1 MDMKIGLHLRQRQQL
16 VMTPKLQQ
24 ALKLLQMPS
33 IELQQM
39 LKQEILENPM
49 LEEIEDYEETA
60 EENDESGETA
70 AEATEGESATPEATL
85 ETPETPSETQE
96 DVESKPDGGEAGAET
111 VDWDEYFN
119 EGFELGQAG
128 EEERQ
133 EEFFE
138 KVPVAKR
145 SFTDQLM
152 GQLRIATDDPRVR
165 AIGDYMIGSL
175 DESGYLTC
183 SLEEIAGT
191 FGVQVE
197 EVDHVLELI
206 QSFDPPGV
214 GARNLQECLLLQLR
228 ARGLSDSMA
237 ATIVRDHFDEF
248 KQKKYVEIARKL
260 RVTVQEL
267 QDHCKLISTLDPKP
281 GLEVVAEDPKYV
293 IPDLVVET
301 VDGKY
306 VVYLNDRNVPRLR
319 VSQAYHDELMREVRD
334 GDSIAREFINARLKS
349 AKWLIQTIEQRRRTM
364 VKVMECIVRK
374 QRDFF
379 DRGTAFLKPLT
390 LQQVASEINMHE
402 STVSRVT
409 TNKYVQTPRG
419 VFELKFFFSSS
430 LGTQDGGEVS
440 AKSAKDKIRRIIEA
454 EATKVPLSDQKIA
467 DILKK
472 EGLNIAR
479 RTVAKYR
486 EQLNILPARMRKSY

>member
-1 MDMKIGLHLRQRQQL
+1 MEMKIGLHLRQKQQL

-24 ALKLLQMPS
+24 ALKLLQMPA

-39 LKQEILENPM
+39 LKQEIMENPL
-49 LEEIEDYEETA
+49 LEEVEDYEEIQEDSN
-60 EENDESGETA
+60 EESETA
-70 AEATEGESATPEATL
+70 SENGDGPAAAETPATPVEEAAPDADAKTDGAEAGDER
-85 ETPETPSETQE
+85 
-96 DVESKPDGGEAGAET
+96 
-111 VDWDEYFN
+111 VDWDEYFSD
-119 EGFELGQAG
+119 GFEIGRAG
-128 EEERQ
+128 AEEEQ
-133 EEFFE
+133 KEEFFE

-152 GQLRIATDDPRVR
+152 GQLRILTDDPKTL
-165 AIGDYMIGSL
+165 AIGDYLIGSL

-183 SLEEIAGT
+183 GLDEAANT
-191 FGVQVE
+191 FGVSVE
-197 EVDHVLELI
+197 DVDKVLEI
-206 QSFDPPGV
+206 VQAFDPPGV
-214 GARNLQECLLLQLR
+214 GARNLQECLLLQLKF
-228 ARGLSDSMA
+228 RGLGDSVA
-237 ATIVRDHFDEF
+237 AAIIRDHFDEF
-248 KQKKYVEIARKL
+248 KQKKYVDIARKL
-260 RVTVQEL
+260 RISVQDV
-267 QDHCKLISTLDPKP
+267 QDQCKLISTLDPKP

-293 IPDLVVET
+293 IPDLIVET

-306 VVYLNDRNVPRLR
+306 VVYLNDRNIPRLR
-319 VSQAYHDELMREVRD
+319 VSQHYHDELMREVRD
-334 GDSIAREFINARLKS
+334 GDSEAREFINARLKS

-374 QRDFF
+374 QREFF
-379 DRGTAFLKPLT
+379 DKGTAYLRPLT

-454 EATKVPLSDQKIA
+454 EADRQPLSDQKIA
-467 DILKK
+467 DMLKK

-486 EQLNILPARMRKSY
+486 EQLNILPARMRKQY

>member
-1 MDMKIGLHLRQRQQL
+1 MKFGLHLRQRQTL

-39 LKQEILENPM
+39 LKQEIMENPL
-49 LEEIEDYEETA
+49 LEEIEEYEEIT
-60 EENDESGETA
+60 EENEEKEASDGDGKDE
-70 AEATEGESATPEATL
+70 
-85 ETPETPSETQE
+85 PSESSQE
-96 DVESKPDGGEAGAET
+96 EADSKPDGGEAGEEQ

-119 EGFELGQAG
+119 AGFELGRAGG
-128 EEERQ
+128 EEEQQ

-138 KVPVAKR
+138 KVPVAKQ

-152 GQLRIATDDPRVR
+152 GQLRIATDEP
-165 AIGDYMIGSL
+165 ATLMIGDYIIGSL

-183 SLEEIAGT
+183 TIEEIAHT
-191 FGVQVE
+191 FDVNLE
-197 EVDHVLELI
+197 EVDRVLELI

-228 ARGLSDSMA
+228 FRGEDDSLA
-237 ATIVRDHFDEF
+237 AIIIRSHFDEF
-248 KQKKYVEIARKL
+248 KQKKYMEIARKL
-260 RVTVQEL
+260 KVSVQDI
-267 QDHCKLISTLDPKP
+267 QDQCKQIATLDPKP
-281 GLEVVAEDPKYV
+281 GLEVVVEDPKYV

-319 VSQAYHDELMREVRD
+319 VSQHYHDELMREVRN
-334 GDSIAREFINARLKS
+334 GDNEAREFINARLKS

-374 QRDFF
+374 QREFF
-379 DRGTAFLKPLT
+379 DKGTAFLKPLT
-390 LQQVASEINMHE
+390 LQQVASEIGMHE

-430 LGTQDGGEVS
+430 LSTQDGGEVS
-440 AKSAKDKIRRIIEA
+440 AKSAKDHIRRIIEA
-454 EATKVPLSDQKIA
+454 ESARTPLSDQKIA
-467 DILKK
+467 DMLKK
-472 EGLNIAR
+472 DGLNIAR

-486 EQLNILPARMRKSY
+486 EQLNILPARMRKQY

>member
-1 MDMKIGLHLRQRQQL
+1 MEMKYGLHLRQRQQL

-39 LKQEILENPM
+39 LKQEIMENPL
-49 LEEIEDYEETA
+49 LEEIEEFEETV
-60 EENDESGETA
+60 EENEEKESAEGDGKEEA
-70 AEATEGESATPEATL
+70 AEGPAESPPEEA
-85 ETPETPSETQE
+85 
-96 DVESKPDGGEAGAET
+96 DSKPDGGEAGEEQ
-111 VDWDEYFN
+111 VDWDEHFN
-119 EGFELGQAG
+119 DGFDLVGAREQ
-128 EEERQ
+128 EHQ

-138 KVPVAKR
+138 KVPVAKQ
-145 SFTDQLM
+145 SFTDQLL
-152 GQLRIATDDPRVR
+152 GQLRIATDDP
-165 AIGDYMIGSL
+165 ATLMIGDYIIGSL

-183 SLEEIAGT
+183 SIEEIAHT
-191 FGVQVE
+191 FDVDLE
-197 EVDHVLELI
+197 EVDRVLELI

-228 ARGLSDSMA
+228 FRGEDDSLA
-237 ATIVRDHFDEF
+237 ATIIRSHFDEF
-248 KQKKYVEIARKL
+248 KQKKYMEIARKL
-260 RVTVQEL
+260 KVSVQDI
-267 QDHCKLISTLDPKP
+267 QDQCKQIATLDPKP
-281 GLEVVAEDPKYV
+281 GLEVVVEDPKYV

-319 VSQAYHDELMREVRD
+319 VSQHYHDELMREVRN
-334 GDSIAREFINARLKS
+334 GDNAAREFINARLKS

-379 DRGTAFLKPLT
+379 DKGTAFLRPLT
-390 LQQVASEINMHE
+390 LQQVASEIGMHE

-440 AKSAKDKIRRIIEA
+440 AKSAKDQIRRIIEA
-454 EATKVPLSDQKIA
+454 ESSRTPLSDQKIA
-467 DILKK
+467 DMLKK
-472 EGLNIAR
+472 DGLNIAR

-486 EQLNILPARMRKSY
+486 EQLNILPARMRKQY